1 MMPHGKPRPVTY
13 KGVDYPS
20 FAAVDKAHG
29 WYTGRFRNAYELG
42 TEDLIGR
49 PQGGGIS
56 VTIGDT
62 TYESYSA
69 AGRALGYPPNYIR
82 VCAVEG
88 RLDRLG
94 EHPRAGTK
102 APRKRLIK

>member
-1 MMPHGKPRPVTY
+1 MPRGKPTPVTY

-20 FAAVDKAHG
+20 FQAVDRAHG
-29 WYTGRFRNAYELG
+29 WYLGRFIRAHRSG

-49 PQGGGIS
+49 PQGGGIA

-82 VCAVEG
+82 TCALEG

-102 APRKRLIK
+102 KARKKLAK